1 VIGSI
6 QITST
11 PKLVPV
17 SESPSLTKSSR
28 DVSERGFHREVGT
41 WLAETLPPNVQIV
54 GDGYGYVSASALW
67 AGRRAEPRMW
77 TDDKEILANSVGDN
91 AVLILYERYLRE
103 ANPELLSSLD
113 DGLPGMIRIV
123 EFDFPRIGRVQAWR
137 HIDVVEHVRE
147 KRRGTVGVVDSIS
160 QRNILKRA
168 STPANALIPGDEI

>member
-123 EFDFPRIGRVQAWR
+123 EFDFPRIGRVQAWH